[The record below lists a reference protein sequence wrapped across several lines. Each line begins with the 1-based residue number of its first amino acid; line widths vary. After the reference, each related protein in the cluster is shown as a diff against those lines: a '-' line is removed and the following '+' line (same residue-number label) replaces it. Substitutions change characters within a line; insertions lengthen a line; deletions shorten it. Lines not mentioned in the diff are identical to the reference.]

1 MKKLLAL
8 LPLLLLLIYP
18 SISKGAVGVG
28 VGTGKIVVTEILH
41 PGEIYNLPIFTV
53 LNTGDE
59 KTTYGVGISH
69 RETQTELKPDPTWF
83 KFSPSEFELDPTG
96 AQNVEVT
103 LAIPLRV
110 EPGKYFAF
118 VEGHPARN
126 KEGGTKI
133 GIAAASKLYFEVAP
147 ANVFVGLYY
156 RLLTFWR
163 NSQPWSNI
171 IAITLVVGL
180 VLSFIRRNF
189 DLDFKLAKKSKTKAK
204 DE

>member
-1 MKKLLAL
+1 MAAGSAL
-8 LPLLLLLIYP
+8 ELVARPVRRTDRGDLGRRRGHGDRFRR
-18 SISKGAVGVG
+18 GA
-28 VGTGKIVVTEILH
+28 
-41 PGEIYNLPIFTV
+41 
-53 LNTGDE
+53 
-59 KTTYGVGISH
+59 
-69 RETQTELKPDPTWF
+69 
-83 KFSPSEFELDPTG
+83 
-96 AQNVEVT
+96 
-103 LAIPLRV
+103 
-110 EPGKYFAF
+110 

>member
-1 MKKLLAL
+1 MLV
-8 LPLLLLLIYP
+8 YP
-18 SISKGAVGVG
+18 QASYGAVGVG
-28 VGTGKIVVTEILH
+28 VGTGKIVIDEILY
-41 PGEIYNLPIFTV
+41 PGEIYKLPVFTV

-69 RETQTELKPDPTWF
+69 RETQPELKPDPSWF

-103 LAIPLRV
+103 LEIPLQL

-118 VEGHPARN
+118 VEGHPARG
-126 KEGGTKI
+126 EGGGTKI

-147 ANVFVGLYY
+147 ANIFVGLYY
-156 RLLTFWR
+156 RVLTAWR
-163 NSQPWSNI
+163 NAQPWSNI
-171 IAITLVVGL
+171 VAGAIAAGLVVTF
-180 VLSFIRRNF
+180 VRRNF
-189 DLDFKLAKKSKTKAK
+189 DFNIRLAKKSSRKGQ